1 MYLSFYERVVH
12 LIYSQSCPEI
22 SRAQIHLVLT
32 RIAIWRATR
41 GPVWAADYTK
51 LARLAVTR
59 YISGHPLPEPRGI
72 STTKDGI
79 PRVLPHELRELV
91 RRGNPR
97 DLSCIL
103 AILSISRGIMGGKP
117 VDYSPIENSW
127 TGKWPVGLK
136 SFISEELQALGAW
149 RIKSSLPS
157 LGFHWSTKSGPN
169 GQALT
174 SCLHDFDNLPDT
186 LKTSILTVAPWLR
199 LTFKKLEEWQ
209 VRPLWSIL
217 NAITKT
223 TNKGRIRKLS
233 VKPDREAKSRIFGIL
248 DYWSQT
254 ALLPLH
260 KLVFQLL
267 QMFSTD
273 CTSNQGNGMT
283 LRAPKGHSYHSFDL
297 SNATDRFPIEIQ
309 EFVVASMIDPSYA
322 AAWKDIMIGY
332 EFMDPKGS
340 PRTFRTGQPMGAH
353 SSWPIFTLCHHL
365 IVQFSSFRAG
375 LPAPFK
381 DYRLLGDDIVIAN
394 DQVAAKYLEVMTE
407 LDVMI
412 SFTKT
417 HVSTDTFEM
426 AKRWWHKGSEITPA
440 PIHGFYEV
448 RTKWHLVA
456 ELYRSMLERGFDH
469 LVTVGVYPV
478 ISKLLLISGYRGR
491 QVSTK
496 LKQIKGFLLTSSL
509 NSKTDI
515 PDKVSIA
522 MQFLQMFKVPVP
534 CTQRD
539 ANFAKW
545 FDKLACSVYYGN
557 QEETAERS
565 RALVKKW
572 QFKLITDLEEHP
584 DLGSDDQSELTE
596 HWYEVLP
603 FLQALSNKSAEAYE
617 SVNTSIRASNLD
629 PSHLIWDKLPH
640 TKVLVLPVE
649 NEIVPIRSAHLKA
662 GSRASFTNSLVKKA
676 FAQLNYWETTS
687 KSSFLVETPS
697 WVSSGE

>member
-12 LIYSQSCPEI
+12 LIYSNCCPAI
-22 SRAQIHLVLT
+22 RQQDIRIVLA
-32 RIAIWRATR
+32 RIAKWRATR
-41 GPVWAADYTK
+41 GPVWASDYTK

-59 YISGHPLPEPRGI
+59 YVSGHPLPEPRGI

-79 PRVLPHELRELV
+79 PRVLPHVLRELV
-91 RRGNPR
+91 RAGNPR

-103 AILSISRGIMGGKP
+103 TILSVNRGILGGKP
-117 VDYSPIENSW
+117 VNYQPIENPW
-127 TGKWPVGLK
+127 DGNWPVGLK
-136 SFISEELQALGAW
+136 TFIQEELQALGAW
-149 RIKSSLPS
+149 RIKSHLPS
-157 LGFHWSTKSGPN
+157 TGFHWSTKSGPN

-186 LKTSILTVAPWLR
+186 LKESIMTVAPWLR
-199 LTFKKLEEWQ
+199 LTFKTLTLWQ
-209 VRPLWSIL
+209 ERPLWSIL
-217 NAITKT
+217 NSITKT

-233 VKPDREAKSRIFGIL
+233 VKPDREAKSRVFGIL

-273 CTSNQGNGMT
+273 CTFSQGNGLT

-297 SNATDRFPIEIQ
+297 SNATDRFPLEIQ
-309 EFVVASMIDPSYA
+309 EFVVSCMMDQSYA
-322 AAWKDIMIGY
+322 TAWKDIMVGY
-332 EFMDPKGS
+332 EFVDPTGK
-340 PRTFRTGQPMGAH
+340 PRLFRTGQPMGAH

-365 IVQFSSFRAG
+365 IVQFSSFKAG

-394 DQVAAKYLEVMTE
+394 DQVAAEYLGVMKD
-407 LDVMI
+407 LDVPI
-412 SFTKT
+412 SFAKT
-417 HVSTDTFEM
+417 HVSNDTFEM
-426 AKRWWHKGSEITPA
+426 AKRWWHQGSEITPA

-456 ELYRSMLERGFDH
+456 ELYRTVLERGFDH
-469 LVTVGVYPV
+469 LVTVGVNPV
-478 ISKLLLISGYRGR
+478 ISKLLSLSGYRGR

-496 LKQIKGFLLTSSL
+496 LKQIKGFLLVSSL
-509 NSKTDI
+509 TSKTDI
-515 PDKVSIA
+515 PDKVMIGKR
-522 MQFLQMFKVPVP
+522 FLQLFGVPLR
-534 CTQRD
+534 CTERD
-539 ANFAKW
+539 ASFVKW
-545 FDKLACSVYYGN
+545 FDNLACSVYYQT
-557 QEETAERS
+557 QEDAAERS

-572 QFKLITDLEEHP
+572 QYKLITDLEEHP
-584 DLGSDDQSELTE
+584 DLGPDDQSELTE

-629 PSHLIWDKLPH
+629 PAYLIWDKLPH

-649 NEIVPIRSAHLKA
+649 GEIVPIRSAHLKA
-662 GSRASFTNSLVKKA
+662 GSRAVFTNSLVKKA

-687 KSSFLVETPS
+687 KSRFLVETPS
-697 WVSSGE
+697 WVTA